1 MYNIIFN
8 DDKNVIYKNLK
19 AFRKKLGISQ
29 EQLAAKMQL
38 MNVNINQ
45 QMISAIERNKRFVT
59 DYELACFC
67 RVFGVTTPEML
78 SDFYTK
84 YPAD

>member
-1 MYNIIFN
+1 MNEIIFYN
-8 DDKNVIYKNLK
+8 DKNVIYKNLK

-67 RVFGVTTPEML
+67 RIFGVTTLEML
-78 SDFYTK
+78 SDFYRR
-84 YPAD
+84 YPED

>member
-1 MYNIIFN
+1 MNEIIFY

-19 AFRKKLGISQ
+19 FFRRKRGLTQ
-29 EQLAAKMQL
+29 DQLAARMQV

-45 QMISAIERNKRFVT
+45 QLISKIEHNRRFVT

-67 RVFGVTTPEML
+67 RALGVTEAEML
-78 SDFYTK
+78 SDFYEK
-84 YPAD
+84 YLE